1 MNTMDVKTK
10 RKNLCWLLTKNRLIE
25 QLGINVFRYEKDK
38 RKRNSKIALT
48 VSIGIIL
55 IMLIAYCG
63 GMAYG
68 YVYLGMID
76 LIPSIALFISSLFTL
91 SFSLFKSN
99 GELFGFYDYDQVM
112 SLPLTVRTII
122 NSRFLNMYIWNTFI
136 AFIVMFP
143 MGIIYILF
151 EQPAFISYLMWF
163 ISIFLVS
170 LIPTA
175 VAAIFGAVVTA
186 ISVKFKYT
194 SAVATFLSIAL
205 LIVFMLLSMSVA
217 TSDIGFGELFDFQTG
232 TINADAFSTLAPYIS
247 DRLNQFYLPT
257 KLFKEAIVDG
267 KILSFLIF
275 AGISI
280 GLYMLLLLLLT
291 IKYKQINTALT
302 SHISRGNY
310 KVGVLRQSGMLLAL
324 YKKTIM
330 RILKSTVCATNLL
343 VGCVLAILLAVMV
356 LTAGPEKILQSL
368 DLVDYFPIVK
378 NVAGYVIAAMVSMSN
393 TAAISLA
400 LEGKNIWLIKSLPI
414 SPKTLYDSY
423 LLSNLT
429 FTIPTS
435 IVCSILFSIALNTS
449 FIETILIIVTPL
461 SFSLFTAVAGIF
473 IGNRMAYY
481 DWQDETQ
488 LIKQSMMSLIG
499 MLGGM
504 IIIIVFGVIAN
515 IGVLPF
521 EIKTIT
527 VSINLVILIFAVL
540 LYLHECNRPIK
551 Q

>member
-175 VAAIFGAVVTA
+175 VAAIFGAVVTT

-205 LIVFMLLSMSVA
+205 LIVFMLLSTSVA

-232 TINADAFSTLAPYIS
+232 TINADSFSTLAPYIS

-280 GLYMLLLLLLT
+280 GLYMLFLLLLS

-356 LTAGPEKILQSL
+356 LTAGPEKILQNL

-504 IIIIVFGVIAN
+504 LIIIVFGVIAN

>member
-122 NSRFLNMYIWNTFI
+122 NSRFLNMYIWNTLI

-280 GLYMLLLLLLT
+280 GLYMLLLLLLP

-449 FIETILIIVTPL
+449 FIETILIIITPL
-461 SFSLFTAVAGIF
+461 IFSLFTAVAGIF

-488 LIKQSMMSLIG
+488 LIKQSMMNLIG

>member
-175 VAAIFGAVVTA
+175 VAAIFGAVVTT

-280 GLYMLLLLLLT
+280 GLYMLFLLLLS

-356 LTAGPEKILQSL
+356 LTAGPEKILQNL

-504 IIIIVFGVIAN
+504 LIIIVFGVIAN

>member
-1 MNTMDVKTK
+1 MNTMEVKTK

-55 IMLIAYCG
+55 IMIIAYCG

-122 NSRFLNMYIWNTFI
+122 NSRFLNMYIWNTLI

-280 GLYMLLLLLLT
+280 GLYMLLLLLLP

-449 FIETILIIVTPL
+449 FIETILIIITPL
-461 SFSLFTAVAGIF
+461 IFSLFTAVAGIF

-488 LIKQSMMSLIG
+488 LIKQSMMNLIG

-504 IIIIVFGVIAN
+504 IIILLFGLIAN

>member
-122 NSRFLNMYIWNTFI
+122 NSRFLNMYIWNTLI

-175 VAAIFGAVVTA
+175 VATIFGAVVTA

-280 GLYMLLLLLLT
+280 GLYMLLLLLLP

-449 FIETILIIVTPL
+449 FIETILIIITPL
-461 SFSLFTAVAGIF
+461 IFSLFTAVAGIF

-504 IIIIVFGVIAN
+504 IIILLFAVIAN

>member
-122 NSRFLNMYIWNTFI
+122 NSRFLNMYIWNTLI

-232 TINADAFSTLAPYIS
+232 TINADAFSTLAPYIF

-280 GLYMLLLLLLT
+280 GLYMLLLLLLP

-449 FIETILIIVTPL
+449 FIETILIIITPL
-461 SFSLFTAVAGIF
+461 IFSLFTAVAGIF

-488 LIKQSMMSLIG
+488 LIKQSMMNLIG

-504 IIIIVFGVIAN
+504 IIILLFGLIAN

>member
-175 VAAIFGAVVTA
+175 VAAIFGAVVTT

-205 LIVFMLLSMSVA
+205 LIVFMLLSTSVA

-232 TINADAFSTLAPYIS
+232 TINADSFSTLAPYIS

-280 GLYMLLLLLLT
+280 VLYMLLLLLLP

-356 LTAGPEKILQSL
+356 LTAGPEKILQNL

-504 IIIIVFGVIAN
+504 LIIIVFGVIAN

>member
-122 NSRFLNMYIWNTFI
+122 NSRFLNMYIWNTLI

-280 GLYMLLLLLLT
+280 GLYMLLLLLLP

-449 FIETILIIVTPL
+449 FIETILIIITPL
-461 SFSLFTAVAGIF
+461 IFSLFTAVAGIF

>member
-122 NSRFLNMYIWNTFI
+122 NSRFLNMYIWNTLI

-257 KLFKEAIVDG
+257 KLFKEVIVDG

-280 GLYMLLLLLLT
+280 GLYMLLLLLLP

-449 FIETILIIVTPL
+449 FIETILIIITPL
-461 SFSLFTAVAGIF
+461 IFSLFTAVAGIF

-488 LIKQSMMSLIG
+488 LIKQSMMNLIG

-504 IIIIVFGVIAN
+504 IIILLFGLIAN

>member
-122 NSRFLNMYIWNTFI
+122 NSRFLNMYIWNTLI

-194 SAVATFLSIAL
+194 SAVATYLSIAL

-280 GLYMLLLLLLT
+280 GLYMLLLLLLP

-310 KVGVLRQSGMLLAL
+310 KLGVLRQSGMLLAL

-449 FIETILIIVTPL
+449 FIETILIIITPL
-461 SFSLFTAVAGIF
+461 IFSLFTAVAGIF

-488 LIKQSMMSLIG
+488 LIKQSMMNLIG

-504 IIIIVFGVIAN
+504 IIIILFGLIAN

>member
-175 VAAIFGAVVTA
+175 VAAIFGAVVTT

-205 LIVFMLLSMSVA
+205 LIVFMLLSTSVA

-257 KLFKEAIVDG
+257 KLFKEVIVDG

-280 GLYMLLLLLLT
+280 GLYMLLLLLLP

-449 FIETILIIVTPL
+449 FIETILIIITPL
-461 SFSLFTAVAGIF
+461 IFSLFTAVAGIF

-488 LIKQSMMSLIG
+488 LIKQSMMNLIG

-504 IIIIVFGVIAN
+504 IIILLFGLIAN

>member
-63 GMAYG
+63 RMAYG

-122 NSRFLNMYIWNTFI
+122 NSRFLNMYIWNTLI

-280 GLYMLLLLLLT
+280 GLYMLLLLLLP

-449 FIETILIIVTPL
+449 FIETILIIITPL
-461 SFSLFTAVAGIF
+461 IFSLFTAVAGIF

-488 LIKQSMMSLIG
+488 LIKQSMMNLIG

-504 IIIIVFGVIAN
+504 IIILLFGLIAN

>member
-38 RKRNSKIALT
+38 HKRNSKIALT

-63 GMAYG
+63 GKAYG

-122 NSRFLNMYIWNTFI
+122 NSRFLNMYIWNTLI

-280 GLYMLLLLLLT
+280 GLYMLLLLLLP

-310 KVGVLRQSGMLLAL
+310 KVGVLQQSGMLLAL

-449 FIETILIIVTPL
+449 FIETILIIITPL
-461 SFSLFTAVAGIF
+461 IFSLFTAVAGIF

>member
-55 IMLIAYCG
+55 IMIIAYCG

-122 NSRFLNMYIWNTFI
+122 NSRFLNMYIWNTLI

-280 GLYMLLLLLLT
+280 GLYMLLLLLLP

-310 KVGVLRQSGMLLAL
+310 KVGVLQQSGMLLAL

-449 FIETILIIVTPL
+449 FIETILIIITPL
-461 SFSLFTAVAGIF
+461 IFSLFTAVAGIF

>member
-122 NSRFLNMYIWNTFI
+122 NSRFLNMYIWNTLI

-280 GLYMLLLLLLT
+280 GLYMLFLLLLT

-481 DWQDETQ
+481 DWLDETQ

-504 IIIIVFGVIAN
+504 IIILVFGVIAN

>member
-175 VAAIFGAVVTA
+175 VAAIFGAVVTT

-205 LIVFMLLSMSVA
+205 LIVFMLLSTSVA

-247 DRLNQFYLPT
+247 DRMNQFYLPT

-280 GLYMLLLLLLT
+280 GLYMLLLLLLP

-310 KVGVLRQSGMLLAL
+310 KVGVLQQSGMLLAL

-449 FIETILIIVTPL
+449 FIETILIIITPL
-461 SFSLFTAVAGIF
+461 IFSLFTAVAGIF

-488 LIKQSMMSLIG
+488 LIKQSMMNLIG

-504 IIIIVFGVIAN
+504 IIILLFGLIAN

>member
-63 GMAYG
+63 GMAYE

-122 NSRFLNMYIWNTFI
+122 NSRFLNMYIWNTLI

-232 TINADAFSTLAPYIS
+232 TINADAFSTLAPYVS

-267 KILSFLIF
+267 EILSFLIF

-280 GLYMLLLLLLT
+280 GLYMLFLLLLS

-343 VGCVLAILLAVMV
+343 VGCVLTILLAVMV
-356 LTAGPEKILQSL
+356 LTAGPEKILQNL

-504 IIIIVFGVIAN
+504 IIILLFGVIAN

>member
-122 NSRFLNMYIWNTFI
+122 NSRFLNMYIWNTLI

-280 GLYMLLLLLLT
+280 VLYMLLLLLLP

-449 FIETILIIVTPL
+449 FIETILIIITPL
-461 SFSLFTAVAGIF
+461 IFSLFTAVAGIF

-488 LIKQSMMSLIG
+488 LIKQSMMNLIG

-504 IIIIVFGVIAN
+504 IIILLFGVIAN

>member
-122 NSRFLNMYIWNTFI
+122 NSRFLNMYIWNTLI

-280 GLYMLLLLLLT
+280 GLYMLLLLLLP

-449 FIETILIIVTPL
+449 FIETILIIITPL
-461 SFSLFTAVAGIF
+461 IFSLFTAVAGIF

-488 LIKQSMMSLIG
+488 LIKQSMMNLIG

-504 IIIIVFGVIAN
+504 IIILLFGLIAN

>member
-122 NSRFLNMYIWNTFI
+122 NSRFLNMYIWNTLI

-280 GLYMLLLLLLT
+280 GLYMLLLLLLP

-473 IGNRMAYY
+473 IGNRMTYY

-504 IIIIVFGVIAN
+504 IIILLFGLIAN

>member
-122 NSRFLNMYIWNTFI
+122 NSRFLNMYIWNTLI

-280 GLYMLLLLLLT
+280 GLYMLLLLLLP

-310 KVGVLRQSGMLLAL
+310 KVGVLQQSGMLLAL

-449 FIETILIIVTPL
+449 FIETILIIITPL
-461 SFSLFTAVAGIF
+461 IFSLFTAVAGIF

>member
-122 NSRFLNMYIWNTFI
+122 NSRFLNMYIWNTLI

-232 TINADAFSTLAPYIS
+232 TINADAFSTLAPYVS

-267 KILSFLIF
+267 EILSFLIF

-280 GLYMLLLLLLT
+280 GLYMLFLLLLS

-504 IIIIVFGVIAN
+504 IIILLFGVIAN

>member
-122 NSRFLNMYIWNTFI
+122 NSRFLNMYIWNTLI

-175 VAAIFGAVVTA
+175 VATIFGAVVTA

-205 LIVFMLLSMSVA
+205 LIVFMLLSTSVA

-280 GLYMLLLLLLT
+280 GLYLLFLLLLS

-449 FIETILIIVTPL
+449 FIETILIIATPL

-504 IIIIVFGVIAN
+504 IIILLFGVIAN

>member
-122 NSRFLNMYIWNTFI
+122 NSRFLNMYIWNTLI

-280 GLYMLLLLLLT
+280 GLYMLLLLLLP

-310 KVGVLRQSGMLLAL
+310 KLGVLRQSGMLLAL

-449 FIETILIIVTPL
+449 FIETILIIITPL
-461 SFSLFTAVAGIF
+461 IFSLFTAVAGIF

-504 IIIIVFGVIAN
+504 IIILLFGLIAN

>member
-122 NSRFLNMYIWNTFI
+122 NSRFLNMYIWNTLI

-280 GLYMLLLLLLT
+280 GLYMLLLLLLP

-310 KVGVLRQSGMLLAL
+310 KVGVLQQSGMLLAL
-324 YKKTIM
+324 YKKQ
-330 RILKSTVCATNLL
+330 L
-343 VGCVLAILLAVMV
+343 CV
-356 LTAGPEKILQSL
+356 S
-368 DLVDYFPIVK
+368 
-378 NVAGYVIAAMVSMSN
+378 
-393 TAAISLA
+393 
-400 LEGKNIWLIKSLPI
+400 
-414 SPKTLYDSY
+414 
-423 LLSNLT
+423 
-429 FTIPTS
+429 
-435 IVCSILFSIALNTS
+435 
-449 FIETILIIVTPL
+449 
-461 SFSLFTAVAGIF
+461 
-473 IGNRMAYY
+473 
-481 DWQDETQ
+481 
-488 LIKQSMMSLIG
+488 
-499 MLGGM
+499 
-504 IIIIVFGVIAN
+504 
-515 IGVLPF
+515 
-521 EIKTIT
+521 
-527 VSINLVILIFAVL
+527 
-540 LYLHECNRPIK
+540 
-551 Q
+551 

>member
-122 NSRFLNMYIWNTFI
+122 NSRFLNMYIWNTLI

-280 GLYMLLLLLLT
+280 GLYMLLLLLLP

-449 FIETILIIVTPL
+449 FIETILIIATPL

-488 LIKQSMMSLIG
+488 LIKQSMMNLIG

-504 IIIIVFGVIAN
+504 IIILLFGLIAN

>member
-122 NSRFLNMYIWNTFI
+122 NSRFLNMYIWNTLI

-280 GLYMLLLLLLT
+280 GLYMLLLLLLP

-330 RILKSTVCATNLL
+330 RILKSTVSATNLL

-449 FIETILIIVTPL
+449 FIETILIIITPL
-461 SFSLFTAVAGIF
+461 IFSLFTAVAGIF

-488 LIKQSMMSLIG
+488 LIKQSMMNLIG

-504 IIIIVFGVIAN
+504 IIILLFGLIAN